1 MTRKTDATLHIK
13 LFGSFSLDWKGKHID
28 DSDNRSRKSWILLA
42 YLFCHRD
49 RVVSRDELIRA
60 VWEDSDKNTNPQSA
74 IKTLM
79 HRVRSMLNSLGD
91 NAGYDIILADGSGYR
106 INPSLPME
114 IDTELFSTLLDQCSL
129 QDITSQEKLNYSL
142 QSLDVFTGEFLPKLS
157 TEQWVI
163 PLSIYYHDRFLS
175 AAHSAAEKLYS
186 QDRFEECLSVCRKG
200 LAIESYHEPLNL
212 LLMKTLESLGD
223 KESLIAAY
231 DKLNSLLYNNFG
243 TVPSEEITELYQRA
257 RSSMNA
263 SFIPAD
269 MLFEH
274 LREDNP
280 RKGAIVCDYELLV
293 RFYQIE
299 ARQIMRS
306 GDVCHIAMFTISAP
320 FNGELTRRIRDNAMN
335 NLQEILRSSLRSGDM
350 VARCSP
356 TQFVVLLPQANYENS
371 CMVCDRIYRAF
382 FRQYPH
388 AAVEITAKVQP
399 LQPTVM

>member
-1 MTRKTDATLHIK
+1 MARKVDPTLYIK
-13 LFGSFSLDWKGKHID
+13 MFGAFSLDWKGMHID
-28 DSDNRSRKSWILLA
+28 DSDNRSRKSWMLLA
-42 YLFCHRD
+42 YLLCHRD
-49 RVVSRDELIRA
+49 KTVSRDELINA
-60 VWEDSDKNTNPQSA
+60 IWEDSDKNTNPQSA

-79 HRVRSMLNSLGD
+79 HRVRSMLGALGE

-114 IDTELFSTLLDQCSL
+114 IDTELFSTLLDQCSISDL
-129 QDITSQEKLNYSL
+129 TPQEKLSNRL
-142 QSLDVFTGEFLPKLS
+142 QSLDVFAGEFLPKFA

-175 AAHSAAEKLYS
+175 AALTAADALYA
-186 QDRFEECLSVCRKG
+186 QERFEECLSVCRKG
-200 LAIESYHEPLNL
+200 LAIEAYHEPLNL
-212 LLMKTLESLGD
+212 LLLKTLDSLGD

-243 TVPSEEITELYQRA
+243 TVPSEEVTELYQKA
-257 RSSMNA
+257 RSSMNT
-263 SFIPAD
+263 SSIPVD

-274 LREDNP
+274 LREENP
-280 RKGAIVCDYELLV
+280 RKGAIVCDYELLT

-320 FNGELTRRIRDNAMN
+320 FNGKLTRRIRDNAMN
-335 NLQEILRSSLRSGDM
+335 NLQEILRSGLRSGDM

-371 CMVCDRIYRAF
+371 CMVCDRIHRAF

-388 AAVEITAKVQP
+388 AAVEITANVQP